1 VTPGDSVLFFA
12 VAYFSLDPI
21 TAHQDVLFSNDN
33 MTVTSSSFDDRVVLG
48 SVGLSRG
55 VHYWEISIDRYEN
68 NKDPSFGIAL
78 QNVARDR
85 MIGRTYF
92 NKYCVVFETAQKN
105 KPRQVKTSVVP

>member
-1 VTPGDSVLFFA
+1 
-12 VAYFSLDPI
+12 
-21 TAHQDVLFSNDN
+21 

-68 NKDPSFGIAL
+68 NKDPSFGVAL

-85 MIGRTYF
+85 MIGKTDF
-92 NKYCVVFETAQKN
+92 NNYCVVFETAK
-105 KPRQVKTSVVP
+105 KTSPSKDERSSVNEVEV